1 MMYFI
6 AEGTPPVAPT
16 PDGGF
21 EQTLIMVGIAL
32 VFFYFIL
39 WRPESKR
46 RKQMDAKR
54 QALKKGDRVIV
65 AGGIIGEVF
74 KVQTDTIILRLTD
87 GAKMEILKGAIQ
99 EVQPGTESSEKAET
113 TTPPQA

>member
-6 AEGTPPVAPT
+6 AEGTPPAAPA

-39 WRPESKR
+39 WRPQKKEQKKR
-46 RKQMDAKR
+46 GDFLSS
-54 QALKKGDRVIV
+54 LKKGDKIVTIGGLYGVIV
-65 AGGIIGEVF
+65 RLGEKSAVIQIAE
-74 KVQTDTIILRLTD
+74 KLEVEVART
-87 GAKMEILKGAIQ
+87 AISHA
-99 EVQPGTESSEKAET
+99 QPPRGNNGSETK
-113 TTPPQA
+113 